1 MTGMHE
7 KYSWEGI
14 KFEIVFE
21 DSQGNPLDA
30 ENMVFRFIYRDE
42 AGQSCIISQNVDERV
57 NCVFRD
63 GKLIG
68 IFEPNTF
75 RRGILTVERRFCRE
89 DPDFEKDIARTEG
102 KKLQT
107 SKLYNVM
114 GTCDCAV
121 VQERVI
127 VPEAVAVKESVVVPE
142 IPRINNTVV
151 VPVITAYRARSP
163 YRVDPEWPDLELT
176 PRFHVWLI
184 AYTTG
189 EDPDYDLTFWIYD
202 QVIEVDWGDGTTEI
216 LNGREE
222 PGYHTC
228 KHKFKEGTGTLDS
241 HGERFWHVD
250 LYVKEDHA
258 VYNAI
263 ELSPVYNNVKSNS
276 KVKAVSINKN
286 GLYSYLIL
294 NWAQNTAVNWIEYVR
309 VIGKHI
315 LKADTLRSVYLH
327 EIRYDSEDI
336 AFDELPGNTVSKLLG
351 QYPFDVF
358 NYKNIKAYRGA
369 VFSFMYAPNLLI
381 YRYDLSR
388 FNFWRFPISSSRI

>member
-1 MTGMHE
+1 
-7 KYSWEGI
+7 
-14 KFEIVFE
+14 
-21 DSQGNPLDA
+21 
-30 ENMVFRFIYRDE
+30 
-42 AGQSCIISQNVDERV
+42 
-57 NCVFRD
+57 
-63 GKLIG
+63 
-68 IFEPNTF
+68 
-75 RRGILTVERRFCRE
+75 
-89 DPDFEKDIARTEG
+89 
-102 KKLQT
+102 
-107 SKLYNVM
+107 M

-127 VPEAVAVKESVVVPE
+127 VPEAFAVKESVVVPE
-142 IPRINNTVV
+142 IPRINNSVV
-151 VPVITAYRARSP
+151 VPVITAYRARPP

-228 KHKFKEGTGTLDS
+228 RHKFKEGTGTLDS

-358 NYKNIKAYRGA
+358 NYKT
-369 VFSFMYAPNLLI
+369 
-381 YRYDLSR
+381 
-388 FNFWRFPISSSRI
+388 